1 MNDENGDAATGLQ
14 HTASTPFQAV
24 VGFAVSSIGF
34 AVAKR
39 FRDILA
45 PLELEPRE
53 FALLR
58 GVAAAEGQSQ
68 QAIGERL
75 GIPPSRMVAFV
86 DTLEQRALLERRHNP
101 HDRRTR
107 ELYLTAAG
115 HELLA
120 RAFELA
126 ISFERELCA
135 DLSSVEREQL
145 LELLRRV
152 GLQLG
157 VTPGSHA
164 AHAHAVHADEAHAD
178 EAHAHEAH
186 ADAALAGE

>member
-1 MNDENGDAATGLQ
+1 MNDENGEAATGLQ
-14 HTASTPFQAV
+14 HAMGTPFQAV

-86 DTLEQRALLERRHNP
+86 DALEQRALLERRHNP

-120 RAFELA
+120 RAFQLA
-126 ISFERELCA
+126 VGFERELCA
-135 DLSSVEREQL
+135 DLSSAEREQL
-145 LELLRRV
+145 LDLLRRV

-157 VTPGSHA
+157 VAPGSHA
-164 AHAHAVHADEAHAD
+164 ANAHAAHAD
-178 EAHAHEAH
+178 EAHPHEAH
-186 ADAALAGE
+186 VDPALAGQ